1 MLIIIIALIFVVW
14 FNFYSPWS
22 AKEINKEKAKHREE
36 IFKREIENKSIRE
49 KEVEILNEVN
59 LKKERRNQIDD
70 TISSSRRSVI
80 DIGQIYPE
88 LDINSHSSIFEEFIS
103 SALYELGVNNPK
115 YNSDNIP
122 IENLNTLLSIFSST
136 RNLYNSCFQFNTQ
149 GLDGD
154 MEELDISKFRKDFLY
169 SKNTNIVGILTLIK
183 GYNLVAKKYVSYL
196 ENELELKD
204 DFFLIQNLK
213 PNLS

>member
-1 MLIIIIALIFVVW
+1 MRR
-14 FNFYSPWS
+14 NFLNFEQFSRS
-22 AKEINKEKAKHREE
+22 VLLAQGEFTSFLKAKQEDKSELLEKLTGTEIYSKISKKVYDNFKVSQQQKVALENELNNINALSNEE
-36 IFKREIENKSIRE
+36 LAIKKEEFEAVEIEITN
-49 KEVEILNEVN
+49 LNN
-59 LKKERRNQIDD
+59 
-70 TISSSRRSVI
+70 T
-80 DIGQIYPE
+80 
-88 LDINSHSSIFEEFIS
+88 
-103 SALYELGVNNPK
+103 
-115 YNSDNIP
+115 